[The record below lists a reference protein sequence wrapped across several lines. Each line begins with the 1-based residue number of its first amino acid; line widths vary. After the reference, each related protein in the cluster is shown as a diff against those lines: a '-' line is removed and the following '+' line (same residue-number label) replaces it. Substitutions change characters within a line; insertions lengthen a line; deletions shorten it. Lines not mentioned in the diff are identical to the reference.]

1 MTRTRSRPGNGTGK
15 RVENGAAAAP
25 EERSPGCEAYWSRR
39 GEREWVARYADREL
53 VVARPSAR
61 SPMLTAYI
69 DGRKVFGRV
78 RFLPLAQQRCEAL
91 VRLGG
96 SEA

>member
-1 MTRTRSRPGNGTGK
+1 MTRGRSGANGGGDDRP
-15 RVENGAAAAP
+15 
-25 EERSPGCEAYWSRR
+25 ERLSPGCEAYWSRR
-39 GEREWVARYADREL
+39 SEREWVATYGSRKL
-53 VVARPSAR
+53 VVARASPR

-69 DGRKVFGRV
+69 DGIKVFGRV

-96 SEA
+96 VAR